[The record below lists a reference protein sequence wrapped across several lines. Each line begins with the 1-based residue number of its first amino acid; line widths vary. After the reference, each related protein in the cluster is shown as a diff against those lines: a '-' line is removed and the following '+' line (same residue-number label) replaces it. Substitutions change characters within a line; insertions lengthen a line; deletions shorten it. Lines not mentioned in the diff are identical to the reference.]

1 MKDKC
6 IFLFLQNERNK
17 DEQQL
22 KYTLLRAIEGNT
34 NVNSS
39 DYKKSLDN
47 NLLYRYKTYE
57 VKEVT
62 KAEFETKRKVSEH
75 ISLDRFF
82 FVYVYDKT
90 L

>member
-22 KYTLLRAIEGNT
+22 KYTLLRAIENNI
-34 NVNSS
+34 NVNSF
-39 DYKKSLDN
+39 DYKKSLDDT
-47 NLLYRYKTYE
+47 LLYRYKTYE

-62 KAEFETKRKVSEH
+62 RAEFETKRRISEH

-82 FVYVYDKT
+82 FAYVYDKT